1 MDVLYTVKTQQTY
14 DEYKKYN
21 DFLQKKTKKL
31 GLFRTMLIIGYVLV
45 SILMFYLEMYKFLTF
60 FICFFALY
68 IAYLF
73 YYKWARGRNIKKS
86 YESNKLGK
94 DSVATIDFYEDH
106 FMVTDEHNQGTVP
119 YDKIYK
125 IYESDT
131 NFYIMMSKISGIGIV
146 KDNCPDGLCE
156 FIRKI
161 KKTE

>member
-1 MDVLYTVKTQQTY
+1 MAVLYTVKTKLTY

-31 GLFRTMLIIGYVLV
+31 GLLRTIIVIGYILV
-45 SILMFYLEMYKFLTF
+45 SILMLYLEMYKFLAF
-60 FICFFALY
+60 FISFFALY

-73 YYKWARGRNIKKS
+73 CFKWARGRNIKNS

-94 DSVATIDFYEDH
+94 ESVTTIDFYEDYL
-106 FMVTDEHNQGTVP
+106 MAADEYSEGTVP

-131 NFYIMMSKISGIGIV
+131 NFYIMMSKMSGIGIV
-146 KDNCPDGLCE
+146 KENCTPELIE
-156 FIRKI
+156 FIREI
-161 KKTE
+161 KKD